1 MGLGVTARVGARPS
15 RRSTLLLS
23 LLWALL
29 AGACSSDPPAVLD
42 TLVRQDSTYL
52 TPGTFEPYSGPVVR
66 YFPGDSAKVQLE
78 GTLEDGIWMGE
89 LTVYHASGRIR
100 YQGRL
105 HRGAPCGAWV
115 ENREDEAAESV
126 YQMLKQEIESMGLY
140 PDCPEG

>member
-1 MGLGVTARVGARPS
+1 MTSRVGAR
-15 RRSTLLLS
+15 RSGRPTLLVS
-23 LLWALL
+23 LLWTVL
-29 AGACSSDPPAVLD
+29 AAACFSGPPSDLD

-52 TPGTFEPYSGPVVR
+52 TPGTLEPYSGPVVR
-66 YFPGDSAKVQLE
+66 YFPGDSARVQIE
-78 GTLEDGIWMGE
+78 GTLEEGVWNGE
-89 LTVYHASGRIR
+89 LTVYHTSGRVR